1 MKSLFRTFFSGKVA
15 PSSVKLDPLFLTKE
29 NRSEFQNINSKTK
42 AEIMQRIKDMDLEAI
57 EIFEGAEIQVRGQLS
72 QSMK

>member
-1 MKSLFRTFFSGKVA
+1 M
-15 PSSVKLDPLFLTKE
+15 TKE
-29 NRSEFQNINSKTK
+29 NRLEFQNINSKTK

-57 EIFEGAEIQVRGQLS
+57 EIFEDAEIQVRGQVS